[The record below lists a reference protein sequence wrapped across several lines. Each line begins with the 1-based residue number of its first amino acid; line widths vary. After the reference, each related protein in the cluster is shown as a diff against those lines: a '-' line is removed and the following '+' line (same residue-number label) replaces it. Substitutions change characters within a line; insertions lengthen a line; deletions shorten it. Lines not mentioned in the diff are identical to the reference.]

1 MKRKLLGGAAVAVAL
16 LAITEP
22 LGAQT
27 STADLQRGG
36 EDLDLLNM
44 IVLDNIF
51 IFICAVLV
59 LFMQAGFAMVE
70 AGFTE
75 AKNAANIMMK
85 NLMDVA
91 AGMLLFGLIGWNIAY
106 PGFDEESVGILGIA
120 SGALGFLGVSGLSDL
135 NVADVDGYPLA
146 VPVDFLFQAAF
157 AATAATIVSGAVAG
171 RTQFKGYL
179 IYTMVLTALIYPVV
193 VGWQWGGGW
202 LSQLG
207 FVDFAGAGLVHMTG
221 GFAALM
227 GAVFLGP
234 RIGKFAADGK
244 PRTINGHSIP
254 LAMLGVFILF
264 IGWFGFNPGSQ
275 LQADLAVPYIAV
287 MTAFA
292 AASGA
297 SAAMVTSWAVGG
309 KPDVG
314 MAGNGMLAGL
324 VAICSGIG
332 NFTSVGT
339 LLTGAIAGV
348 IVVFAIKAVE
358 KAKIDDPVG
367 AFSVH
372 GVCGFWGL
380 LATGLFA
387 TVNSPVGGDPAEPV
401 EGLFFGGGVDL
412 LITQAIGGVAI
423 AAFVLTASAILFG
436 AIKAAGLLRVSEEE
450 ELAGLDLSEHGAPG
464 YDLGLIDGAAVKT
477 EVLS

>member
-1 MKRKLLGGAAVAVAL
+1 MKHKLLGGVTLATAVLAL
-16 LAITEP
+16 TDPLA
-22 LGAQT
+22 AQT
-27 STADLQRGG
+27 IDEIDRGAASG
-36 EDLDLLNM
+36 NDLLNM
-44 IVLDNIF
+44 VVLDNIF
-51 IFICAVLV
+51 IFIAAVLV

-85 NLMDVA
+85 NLMDVSV
-91 AGMLLFGLIGWNIAY
+91 GILFFGLIGWNIAY
-106 PGFDEESVGILGIA
+106 
-120 SGALGFLGVSGLSDL
+120 SGGDFFGFLDGAWGIFGVAGLTDL
-135 NVADVDGYPLA
+135 NPADVGEYPLA
-146 VPVDFLFQAAF
+146 VSVDFFFQAAF

-179 IYTMVLTALIYPVV
+179 LYSIVLTALIYPVIV
-193 VGWQWGGGW
+193 NWKWGGGW
-202 LSQLG
+202 LDQLG
-207 FVDFAGAGLVHMTG
+207 FVDFAGSGLVHMTG

-227 GAVFLGP
+227 GAIILGP
-234 RIGKFAADGK
+234 RIGKFGPDGK

-264 IGWFGFNPGSQ
+264 VGWFGFNPGSQ
-275 LQADLAVPYIAV
+275 LQADMAVPYIAV

-292 AASGA
+292 AAAGA
-297 SAAMVTSWAVGG
+297 AAAMGTSWAVMG

-332 NFTSVGT
+332 NFTSLGT
-339 LLTGAIAGV
+339 IATGAIAGV
-348 IVVFAIKAVE
+348 IVVFSIRAVE
-358 KAKIDDPVG
+358 GAKIDDPVG

-380 LATGLFA
+380 AATGLFA
-387 TVNSPVGGDPAEPV
+387 TGSSPVDGSLQ
-401 EGLFFGGGVDL
+401 GLFAGGGISL
-412 LITQAIGGVAI
+412 LIDQLIGGIAI
-423 AAFVLTASAILFG
+423 ATFVVIASGLLFG
-436 AIKAAGLLRVSEEE
+436 TLRAAGLLRVSEEE

-464 YDLGLIDGAAVKT
+464 YDMGLDVHTPAT
-477 EVLS
+477 TVLS

>member
-1 MKRKLLGGAAVAVAL
+1 MGGAAAAIAL
-16 LAITEP
+16 LATTEP
-22 LGAQT
+22 LAAQT
-27 STADLQRGG
+27 STADLERGG
-36 EDLDLLNM
+36 ENLDLLNM

-51 IFICAVLV
+51 IFVCAVLV

-91 AGMLLFGLIGWNIAY
+91 AGMLLFGLIGYNIAY
-106 PGFDEESVGILGIA
+106 
-120 SGALGFLGVSGLSDL
+120 SGADFFGFNDGAVGVFGVAGLTDL
-135 NVADVDGYPLA
+135 NVPDVLGYPLA
-146 VPVDFLFQAAF
+146 IPVDFLFQAAF

-179 IYTMVLTALIYPVV
+179 IYTMVLTAIIYPVV
-193 VGWQWGGGW
+193 VNWHWGTGW
-202 LSQLG
+202 LYDLD
-207 FVDFAGAGLVHMTG
+207 FIDFAGAGLVHMTG

-227 GAVFLGP
+227 GAIFLGP
-234 RIGKFAADGK
+234 RIGKFSADGK

-297 SAAMVTSWAVGG
+297 AAAMATSWMVGG

-332 NFTSVGT
+332 NFTSIGT
-339 LLTGAIAGV
+339 LITGAIAGV
-348 IVVFAIKAVE
+348 IVVFSINAIE
-358 KAKIDDPVG
+358 RMKIDDPVG

-380 LATGLFA
+380 IATGLFA
-387 TVNSPVGGDPAEPV
+387 TQASPVGGGPDGS
-401 EGLFFGGGVDL
+401 EGLFFGGGADVL
-412 LITQAIGGVAI
+412 VTQIIGGLAI
-423 AAFVLTASAILFG
+423 AVFVSIASAILFG
-436 AIKAAGLLRVSEEE
+436 GIKAAGLLRVSEEE

-464 YDLGLIDGAAVKT
+464 YDLGQIDLADTK
-477 EVLS
+477 VLS